1 MAKTKKPFP
10 INVTIAGEGKDE
22 WRNRYF
28 KFVIED
34 SKTSI
39 PPFSVGQI
47 IKDPKPLYT
56 ALSNAGGNMM
66 APQAQAELRN
76 RTQNYHAKPSF
87 TVATRIGWHGLA
99 YVFPNQIVGKPPLR
113 IEKSFGDID
122 PQMLAKYRVRGTLE
136 SWKQS
141 VASLCSGNS
150 RLMFAASLAF
160 TGPILSFVSG
170 EKSGGF
176 QLYGK
181 GETGKTTAAMV
192 AGSVWGCHRD
202 PAKRQAGFCEKW
214 NTTVNELEVTA
225 LAHNDALLILDETKL
240 AAGKEKDRADIVL
253 DVVFRIDGMI
263 EKARMTNVGS
273 PRSWRCYFLSTS
285 NLPLEQLARPSRHIA
300 EEDRGRLV
308 DIPLPSD
315 DTICEE
321 LHEFVNAEDFTTK
334 LKNRC
339 RNHYG
344 APIREFVSRLVAVR
358 QNEPKYERFQ
368 QAMKKWRE
376 QYKKTLNERL
386 RSVRPENRATSRFAT
401 VFAAGRLAIY
411 FGILPW
417 KPQEL
422 LQAILS
428 CQLDGLKK
436 PVTTEDTVIAA
447 MDKKMADYMRK
458 NRTKFIDLRKGWLE
472 PGAHKFESVLGFIAK
487 HKGYMYCYLTA
498 EKLNLIIGTGDA
510 ARRYK
515 QSLVDRGRLDVSSGG
530 AGGRRFVVE
539 RRIFTGKSKDGMKSV
554 HAIKLKPVK
563 R

>member
-22 WRNRYF
+22 WGNRYF

-56 ALSNAGGNMM
+56 ALSNAGGNML

-76 RTQNYHAKPSF
+76 RTQNYHAKSSF

-113 IEKSFGDID
+113 IEKSFGEID
-122 PQMLAKYRVRGTLE
+122 PQMLAKYMVRGTLE
-136 SWKQS
+136 TWKQS

-160 TGPILSFVSG
+160 TGPILRFVSG
-170 EKSGGF
+170 ERSGGF

-240 AAGKEKDRADIVL
+240 AAAKEKDRADIVL
-253 DVVFRIDGMI
+253 NVVFRIDGMI
-263 EKARMTNVGS
+263 EKGRKTNVGS
-273 PRSWRCYFLSTS
+273 PRSWRCFFLSTS
-285 NLPLEQLARPSRHIA
+285 NLPLEQLASPSRPIDEA
-300 EEDRGRLV
+300 DRGRLV

-321 LHEFVNAEDFTTK
+321 LHEFADAEDFTTK

-339 RNHYG
+339 RIHYG

-358 QNEPKYERFQ
+358 QNESKYERFQ
-368 QAMKKWRE
+368 QTMKKWRE
-376 QYKKTLNERL
+376 QYEEALNEKL
-386 RSVRPENRATSRFAT
+386 RGVRPLNRAKSRFAT

-417 KPQEL
+417 APMKL
-422 LQAILS
+422 KQAILS
-428 CQLDGLKK
+428 CQLDDLKK
-436 PVTTEDTVIAA
+436 PITTEDTVIAE
-447 MDKKMADYMRK
+447 MQKKLLDYIRQNK
-458 NRTKFIDLRKGWLE
+458 GKAKDLRNWYAN
-472 PGAHKFESVLGFIAK
+472 PNTHRFDSVPYYKAN
-487 HKGYMYCYLTA
+487 HKGYMYCYLT
-498 EKLNLIIGTGDA
+498 
-510 ARRYK
+510 
-515 QSLVDRGRLDVSSGG
+515 DR
-530 AGGRRFVVE
+530 A
-539 RRIFTGKSKDGMKSV
+539 
-554 HAIKLKPVK
+554 
-563 R
+563 